1 MNQLAAVLSFFRRPA
16 LGRSRPAR
24 RIGANLPSRHT
35 TRRYLPFKHAL
46 VQDAAYKSLL
56 RTTRRHYHAQIAR
69 LFEQRF
75 PEIAETQ
82 PELVAHHY
90 TEAGDPEQ
98 ALRYW
103 HQAGRH
109 AVRRSANAETIGH
122 LTRGLKISRLP
133 TVSAHT

>member
-1 MNQLAAVLSFFRRPA
+1 
-16 LGRSRPAR
+16 
-24 RIGANLPSRHT
+24 
-35 TRRYLPFKHAL
+35 
-46 VQDAAYKSLL
+46 LL

-82 PELVAHHY
+82 PEFVAHHY
-90 TEAGDPEQ
+90 AEAGDPEQ
-98 ALRYW
+98 ALRHW

-109 AVRRSANAETIGH
+109 AVRRSADAETIGH
-122 LTRGLKISRLP
+122 LTRGLEISRLP